1 MDVKWETPPHAK
13 AGRNVRPEEV
23 ELARELRSHP
33 DQWARFVEFTGDD
46 RAKAAAIAQTIRKG
60 ERSAFRSDP
69 LRDGGEFESVS
80 RKIPDTDIT
89 AVYVRFATLHN
100 D

>member
-1 MDVKWETPPHAK
+1 MDVKWETPPRAK

-23 ELARELRSHP
+23 ELAKALRQNP
-33 DQWARFVEFTGDD
+33 DKWARMAEFSIED
-46 RAKAAAIAQTIRKG
+46 RAKAAAFAQTIRKG
-60 ERSAFRSDP
+60 ERSAFRTDP
-69 LRDGGEFESVS
+69 LVDGGEFESVS
-80 RKIPDTDIT
+80 RTIQDTGIT